1 MALMV
6 LMVEKIQTP
15 IFGHSKSAMPVRCQL
30 SKQQYGFTLL
40 ELLLVLSILAMAAS
54 LLVPVLSTLEGPSFN
69 AQVREANNLL
79 NFARRSAVVS
89 GQVAGIE
96 FVVTEQAGS
105 GNEDRRQSSSSADN
119 ASDAETSSETDMTI
133 LRQWQGHEIE
143 LWYESD
149 SSSLREIDDTLLIEF
164 YPEGGS
170 TGGDLIFRQSNRESL
185 IQIDPFSGRVTV
197 P

>member
-1 MALMV
+1 MVLMG

-15 IFGHSKSAMPVRCQL
+15 ILGLSKSAMPVRCQL
-30 SKQQYGFTLL
+30 SQQQYGFTLL
-40 ELLLVLSILAMAAS
+40 ELLMVLSILAMAAS

-96 FVVTEQAGS
+96 FAVTEQSDSDNNDSRRSSTAGS
-105 GNEDRRQSSSSADN
+105 GDDTQ
-119 ASDAETSSETDMTI
+119 TPSESGMTI
-133 LRQWQGHEIE
+133 LRRWQGHEIE

-149 SSSLREIDDTLLIEF
+149 SSSLQEIADTLLIEF

-170 TGGDLIFRQSNRESL
+170 TGGDLTFRQGNRESL